1 MNRKNSLPNLETQAD
16 MWLNSFLLNFCV
28 KWKQRIGGIIEAFVD
43 VLITYSLSFN
53 RRFIGEG
60 HFAVDYTP
68 LSVGDHQVEVKM
80 GDIQVQG
87 SPFVIKA
94 FDVSKVNV
102 TNVANGFVGKPG
114 GLLNRSSFEFT

>member
-1 MNRKNSLPNLETQAD
+1 MRY
-16 MWLNSFLLNFCV
+16 
-28 KWKQRIGGIIEAFVD
+28 
-43 VLITYSLSFN
+43 ITHTLSSN

>member
-1 MNRKNSLPNLETQAD
+1 MLLSVTIDHFFMALLLGSLNLQRLEFSSGPPGAFNRQGFANTIS
-16 MWLNSFLLNFCV
+16 
-28 KWKQRIGGIIEAFVD
+28 
-43 VLITYSLSFN
+43 N

-68 LSVGDHQVEVKM
+68 ISVGDHQVEVKM
-80 GDIQVQG
+80 GDVQVQG

-114 GLLNRSSFEFT
+114 KLFIYTHSFTISSV

>member
-1 MNRKNSLPNLETQAD
+1 M
-16 MWLNSFLLNFCV
+16 
-28 KWKQRIGGIIEAFVD
+28 
-43 VLITYSLSFN
+43 LITYSLSFN

-114 GLLNRSSFEFT
+114 KIHLHSLDSFTISSVQE